1 MGQCYR
7 YRETR
12 ENLVPCSRC
21 QARHTAVLRMSE
33 TWREETW
40 REEESEDSC
49 SSCSTD
55 LRLYSGDT
63 EIITVDAE
71 HVPGVPNEIER
82 SFLMKR
88 LLDAYR
94 LAMESIRLAQVA
106 QQDGG
111 AIGSEAVQY
120 TDDTVD
126 IVDTQAPDTQDTQ
139 AIP

>member
-1 MGQCYR
+1 
-7 YRETR
+7 
-12 ENLVPCSRC
+12 
-21 QARHTAVLRMSE
+21 MSE
-33 TWREETW
+33 TRREETW

-82 SFLMKR
+82 SFLMER

-94 LAMESIRLAQVA
+94 IAMESIRLAQVA

-126 IVDTQAPDTQDTQ
+126 TQAPDTQDTQ
-139 AIP
+139 DIP

>member
-21 QARHTAVLRMSE
+21 QAQHTAVLRMSE

-71 HVPGVPNEIER
+71 TVIGVPNEIER
-82 SFLMKR
+82 SFLMER

-94 LAMESIRLAQVA
+94 LAKKSIRLAQEA

-111 AIGSEAVQY
+111 ALGSEAVQY

-126 IVDTQAPDTQDTQ
+126 TRAPDTQDTQ

>member
-1 MGQCYR
+1 M
-7 YRETR
+7 
-12 ENLVPCSRC
+12 P
-21 QARHTAVLRMSE
+21 E
-33 TWREETW
+33 TWRIETW

-55 LRLYSGDT
+55 LRMYSGDT

-71 HVPGVPNEIER
+71 PVQSVPNEIER

-88 LLDAYR
+88 LLEACR
-94 LAMESIRLAQVA
+94 LAMESIRRAQVA

-111 AIGSEAVQY
+111 ALGSEAVQY

-126 IVDTQAPDTQDTQ
+126 TRAPDTQDTQ